1 MLWSELY
8 GKTVPYIRTTK
19 QEFIDA
25 LVAMGFPVALAEHGA
40 EFLNAVAEGE
50 FSETSND
57 LETILGRKPT
67 SLKESFAA
75 ELFVSPQ
82 FENHL
87 KG

>member
-1 MLWSELY
+1 
-8 GKTVPYIRTTK
+8 
-19 QEFIDA
+19 
-25 LVAMGFPVALAEHGA
+25 
-40 EFLNAVAEGE
+40 VAEGE

-75 ELFVSPQ
+75 ELFVFPQ
-82 FENHL
+82 LENHL